1 MQTLKITVQNGVNLV
16 SFTVKTEK
24 TLVELGVVN
33 SANLLSNEIICELQN
48 LNDTNN
54 ELKKLGYKGNFFKFT
69 LGRKCIL
76 SIEATN
82 ETENFTFIKNL
93 EFSFGKLDKL
103 SNPETGLNVILRGV
117 IMTNRNNVQIC

>member
-24 TLVELGVVN
+24 SLVELGVVN

-103 SNPETGLNVILRGV
+103 SNPESGLNVILRGV
-117 IMTNRNNVQIC
+117 IVSNRNNVQIC